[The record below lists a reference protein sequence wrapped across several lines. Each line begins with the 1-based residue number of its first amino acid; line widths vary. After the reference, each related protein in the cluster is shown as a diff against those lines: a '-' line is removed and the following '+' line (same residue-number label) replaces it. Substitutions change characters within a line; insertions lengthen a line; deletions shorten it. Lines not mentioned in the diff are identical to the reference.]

1 MTSASWLN
9 LPTTIDGPGD
19 LELRQITSTNAAD
32 LQSFYDSELSEPERK
47 ELFRFFTHS
56 PFPLTSF
63 VSDATRTTYALFN
76 GDRPVAQT
84 SVYNADEQEKAV
96 TLGFTFVLP
105 NERGAGHNAVLKAA
119 IFRELAA
126 RGVRH
131 VWFRLDESNAKS
143 RRGVERSGAEFSHVE
158 DAPREYPDG
167 RVGRSVYFRREL
179 RQPDWV
185 FAASNGFAVRVQN
198 VDELQTLAQVALE
211 SGEQQ
216 GVEWIQ
222 IQHAQDQDLFL
233 AFDRV
238 PQGWKAS
245 SDEGHVQLLQD
256 IRDEALEPEY
266 AVRLLGRFV

>member
-1 MTSASWLN
+1 M
-9 LPTTIDGPGD
+9 I
-19 LELRQITSTNAAD
+19 R
-32 LQSFYDSELSEPERK
+32 SFRPERK

-167 RVGRSVYFRREL
+167 RV
-179 RQPDWV
+179 
-185 FAASNGFAVRVQN
+185 AVRSTSAV
-198 VDELQTLAQVALE
+198 
-211 SGEQQ
+211 S
-216 GVEWIQ
+216 
-222 IQHAQDQDLFL
+222 F
-233 AFDRV
+233 
-238 PQGWKAS
+238 AS
-245 SDEGHVQLLQD
+245 RIGFCGFQ
-256 IRDEALEPEY
+256 
-266 AVRLLGRFV
+266 RFRGARAECG